1 MHLSVEFQD
10 FIPRFNKIPQF
21 MNTLTE
27 GFEGVKGGQRQ
38 GDFMNNLSIYIYIY
52 TPQDIYTGRVSIFDK
67 YLHWSHVSVKNLDV

>member
-27 GFEGVKGGQRQ
+27 GFEGVKGGQRR
-38 GDFMNNLSIYIYIY
+38 GDFMNNLSIYIY
-52 TPQDIYTGRVSIFDK
+52 TPRDIYKGCAGVFDK